1 MGSQFID
8 IFLFALVAAF
18 FLFQLWRVLGRR
30 TGTERPPSV
39 PPSLNR
45 LSTPSNVLP
54 LPVRA
59 APPPPVVT
67 PIPTD
72 PIEAGL
78 AAIAAADPSFT
89 PNGFLAGARHA
100 FDLMVKAF
108 AEGDTA
114 TLRPLSSDDVYDVFA
129 AAIRERLAAKETVE
143 TKILQA
149 QDPVIIDAHL
159 DGRTAFVTLKFV
171 SSQISLTRSQDGSV
185 VDGDPDHPH
194 DRIDLWTFSRNTR
207 SSNPNW
213 ILTGTGAPA

>member
-8 IFLFALVAAF
+8 IILFAVVAAF
-18 FLFQLWRVLGRR
+18 FLFQLWRVLGKR
-30 TGTERPPSV
+30 TGTERPPGV

-59 APPPPVVT
+59 AAPRPVE
-67 PIPTD
+67 PAIPTD
-72 PIEAGL
+72 PIQAGL
-78 AAIAAADPSFT
+78 AAISAADPAFN

-129 AAIRERLAAKETVE
+129 GAIRERLAAKETVE
-143 TKILQA
+143 TRILQA
-149 QDPVIIDAHL
+149 QDPVIIDARL
-159 DGRTAFVTLKFV
+159 DGRTAFITLKFA
-171 SSQISLTRSQDGSV
+171 SSQISVTRAEDGTL
-185 VDGDPDHPH
+185 VDGDPEHPH

-213 ILTGTGAPA
+213 ILVGTGAPA